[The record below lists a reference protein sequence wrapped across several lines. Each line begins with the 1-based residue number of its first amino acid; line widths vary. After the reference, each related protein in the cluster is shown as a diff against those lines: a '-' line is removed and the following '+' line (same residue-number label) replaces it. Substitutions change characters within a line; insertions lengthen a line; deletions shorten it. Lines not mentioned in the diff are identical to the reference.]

1 MILVDR
7 TKLQNGNSFI
17 LGVSGSG
24 KSFAAKQEITSIALK
39 DENADIIIL
48 DPEAEYAPLI
58 KALGGEVIKISA
70 TSNNHIN
77 ALDLN
82 KDYSENHR
90 PIVAKAEFILSLCE
104 QIIKNITPNQKAI
117 IDRCTNIVY
126 KYYEQ
131 GNFKG
136 TPPTLDDF
144 RDVLLKQNER
154 EARDIA
160 LALELFTKGNLNTFA
175 KPTNVETQNRLI
187 CYDINDL
194 GEQLTPIGML
204 VILDNILN
212 RITKNRKKRKANIYF
227 Y

>member
-1 MILVDR
+1 MEIR
-7 TKLQNGNSFI
+7 SFWECH
-17 LGVSGSG
+17 GSG
-24 KSFAAKQEITSIALK
+24 KSFTAKHEITSIALK
-39 DENADIIIL
+39 DPNADIIIL
-48 DPEAEYAPLI
+48 DPENEYAPLI
-58 KALGGEVIKISA
+58 KELGGEVIKISA
-70 TSNNHIN
+70 SSDNHIN

-136 TPPTLDDF
+136 TPPTLEDF
-144 RDVLLKQNER
+144 RDVLLKQEEK
-154 EARDIA
+154 EAKDIA

-175 KPTNVETQNRLI
+175 KPTNVQTQNRLI
-187 CYDINDL
+187 CYDIIDL

-212 RITKNRKKRKANIYF
+212 RITRNRKSGKLLCFRFFDAL
-227 Y
+227 